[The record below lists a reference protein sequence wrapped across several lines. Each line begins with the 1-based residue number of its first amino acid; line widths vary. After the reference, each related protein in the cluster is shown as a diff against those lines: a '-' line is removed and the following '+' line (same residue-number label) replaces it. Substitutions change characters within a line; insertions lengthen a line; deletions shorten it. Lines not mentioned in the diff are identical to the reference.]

1 MGFRIGRFAVVAA
14 AIVIS
19 LNGCG
24 ILYKPDIQQGNEITA
39 QMLSELQP
47 GMTRREV
54 VRILGTPLINDPFNK
69 DRWDFYYSLKDGET
83 GQVEQYLTSLTF
95 TNDRLD
101 RIYST
106 VE

>member
-1 MGFRIGRFAVVAA
+1 MGFRIGKFAVIA
-14 AIVIS
+14 AIIIS

-39 QMLSELQP
+39 QMMSELQP

-54 VRILGTPLINDPFNK
+54 VRILGTPLIRDPFNK
-69 DRWDFYYSLKDGET
+69 DRWDFYYSLKDGKT
-83 GQVEQYLTSLTF
+83 GQVEQYLTSLIF
-95 TNDRLD
+95 TDDRLD
-101 RIYST
+101 RVSTT